1 LDVRLTNFQADAIA
15 GAFRESFGPGARLV
29 LFGSRADD
37 SKRGGDIDLCVETDQ
52 KPWADLVQARHSFL
66 VALDKALGERKIDVL
81 LRRRGDGS
89 RAIDLEVE
97 EKGVEL
103 CRISF

>member
-1 LDVRLTNFQADAIA
+1 MPRTGRRRPTLEGDRAN
-15 GAFRESFGPGARLV
+15 FGPGARLV

-52 KPWADLVQARHSFL
+52 LPWENLVRSRHAFL

-81 LRRRGDGS
+81 LRRRADEA
-89 RAIDLEVE
+89 RLIDREVD

-103 CRISF
+103 CRTLS